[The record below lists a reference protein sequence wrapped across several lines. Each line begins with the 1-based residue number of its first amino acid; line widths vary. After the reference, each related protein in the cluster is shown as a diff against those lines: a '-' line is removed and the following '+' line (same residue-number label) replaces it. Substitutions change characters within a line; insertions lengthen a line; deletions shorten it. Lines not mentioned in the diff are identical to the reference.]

1 MKNSSLHMLK
11 PILAFLLGW
20 IFVLSCSQEETN
32 PDLPVGVP
40 GPNASEAVVKLL
52 IKGEAILPPS
62 TRNMSDQTEGSY
74 QDELQLLILEK
85 QADGNTYIYNCHRP
99 VEGTQGNF
107 TVKVPNSLDGKELKF
122 LLFSNSKDII
132 GDPDQKFAVTDGTNK
147 NEDDIRAALLL
158 TVNTKWDP
166 SKKIPMWAEDSF
178 TFSAPTPGAPSAS
191 VATLKLMRM
200 LARVDVGLNYN
211 GKELHSTSQEL
222 TNFKL
227 QKIKVYHSKDKGQ
240 LMPNTAAYETTG
252 TGTDKVI
259 TIKTPSIPAAGEIIT
274 PYEITVPAGS
284 HASERDVYLFEQD
297 MNLSQADFDVN
308 RTCILVQGEYTAPAP
323 AAGGTGITY
332 TGWYRLDFRDFG
344 SDKGYADILRNKL
357 YRFNITS
364 VKGSGFSTEEDAL
377 SSVSSNITVELLPL
391 DLNQN
396 DIIFDGQSFLSVNGS
411 ELYFYKNLNTANFSL
426 NTNYDKGWEI
436 ETGDGSGITATPASG
451 AAGSSVVNLAWNT
464 LPSASAE
471 KEIYLK
477 AGNLKKKLMLKY
489 VHENAPGNLTS
500 FSLDP
505 PLLYFVK
512 SGGVGT
518 INITSNITKKYL
530 SPILGKL
537 NFTIPSVI
545 EATSFDVTVQPFNQ
559 TSSERIEQGAVNV
572 HIQAANAEITGQSSI
587 NQLTY
592 DKQVDCT
599 PEQMGHGL
607 EDKNTPASLDVT
619 YRTSEDA
626 GTYLISFVPTDGGVA
641 SGPIPSSPVNG
652 AGTVKV
658 SASQNKGSQ
667 EREVG
672 KLVFSPALNGKEI
685 SLIGHTLKE
694 VSVIQAPAPVP
705 VASIRPTGNI
715 TDLAWNQSNHSFTV
729 EVDNVNFVETNEV
742 SITTLPKN
750 KMIDMTV
757 PASGTLGQPVT
768 FTLNPNRGDVPK
780 SRTVKVSVDGHGDH
794 VGEGQVTFTQQA
806 PDMPV
811 KEPVLTAT
819 PGGNLA
825 WDVTEATLNL
835 TNLDQIFEVQA
846 GKESVNA
853 SEPLNVT
860 LPAGGFN
867 LTADKSSASM
877 KVSFPKN
884 DVERERKVKIVAT
897 AIGNR
902 ESVKKVKEIILTQA
916 KKLFGK
922 IFFPSPTT
930 VEIPYTMN
938 PNISVPLT
946 LENIDW
952 QNHPITFTDN
962 PKGAIVD
969 MVLSGYNMAY
979 SIKENPGLARTI
991 QVTAKGR
998 DNWGTEVVT
1007 PTPMTIIQKG
1017 GPGSLEITTN
1027 DLMLDHNDPGRN
1039 LVLNMQRIQSSTAK
1053 ISYPS
1058 WVQSATLIGD
1068 RIEVVPKANTGDS
1081 GERVGDVSI
1090 EAKGNDEVL
1099 VKSNTVQVK
1108 QEANIISVDN
1118 GDMKITGKVQE
1129 GSTYSDRLSVRSDS
1143 RRFQSVRI
1151 LTPVNST
1158 DHIYP
1163 RLERISG
1170 DQKNIN
1176 MKVTTKGNMSTY
1188 DKRERQ
1194 VELEWTSPEG
1204 SIAKSLYKIAM
1215 EGHPRPTFQVNS
1227 GHLPGNNVAQTHVN
1241 GDTFYNVQVTTNNL
1255 KLGSAFYM
1263 DVVEHPNNQI
1273 EFKAELL
1280 GDRGEVVKNY
1290 VANTK
1295 VNLKLKITVLSNPS
1309 PSQGIGAKIY
1319 FMGKGVDGRSYVIH
1333 TLYYAGPYY

>member
-20 IFVLSCSQEETN
+20 ILVLSCSQEETN

-85 QADGNTYIYNCHRP
+85 QADDNTYIYNCHRP

-122 LLFSNSKDII
+122 LLFSSSKDII
-132 GDPDQKFAVTDGTNK
+132 GDPDQKFVVTDGTNK

-178 TFSAPTPGAPSAS
+178 TFSAPTPGAPSAP

-211 GKELHSTSQEL
+211 GKDLNSTSQEL

-240 LMPNTAAYETTG
+240 LMPNTTAYATTG
-252 TGTDKVI
+252 TGADKVI
-259 TIKTPSIPAAGEIIT
+259 TLKTPSIPADGTNIT

-323 AAGGTGITY
+323 AAGGTGTTY

-357 YRFNITS
+357 YRFNITN
-364 VKGSGFSTEEDAL
+364 VKGSGFSTEDDAL
-377 SSVSSNITVELLPL
+377 NSVSSNITVELLPL

-396 DIIFDGQSFLSVNGS
+396 DIIFDGQSFLSVSGS
-411 ELYFYKNLNTANFSL
+411 ELYFYKDLNTANFSL
-426 NTNYDKGWEI
+426 TTNYGKGWEI
-436 ETGDGSGITATPASG
+436 ETGGGSGITATPASG
-451 AAGSSVVNLAWNT
+451 AVGSSVVNLTWNT
-464 LPSASAE
+464 LPSAPAE

-505 PLLYFVK
+505 PLLYFAK
-512 SGGVGT
+512 SGGVGK
-518 INITSNITKKYL
+518 INIISNITKKYL
-530 SPILGKL
+530 SPTLGKL
-537 NFTIPSVI
+537 DFTIPSVI
-545 EATSFDVTVQPFNQ
+545 ETTSFDVTVQPFNQ
-559 TSSERIEQGAVNV
+559 TSSERMEQGAVNV
-572 HIQAANAEITGQSSI
+572 HVQAANAEVTGQSSI

-592 DKQVDCT
+592 DKRVDCT
-599 PEQMGHGL
+599 PGPMGHGL
-607 EDKNTPASLDVT
+607 ENKNTPALMDVT
-619 YRTSEDA
+619 YRTSEEA

-641 SGPIPSSPVNG
+641 SGPIPSNPVNG

-658 SASQNKGSQ
+658 SASQNKGSK

-685 SLIGHTLKE
+685 SLIGYTPKE
-694 VSVIQAPAPVP
+694 VPVIQAPAPVP

-729 EVDNVNFVETNEV
+729 EVDNPNFVETNEV

-757 PASGTLGQPVT
+757 PSSGTLGQPVT
-768 FTLNPNRGDVPK
+768 FTLNPNRGDAPK

-794 VGEGQVTFTQQA
+794 VGEEQVTFTQQA
-806 PDMPV
+806 PDAPG
-811 KEPVLTAT
+811 KEPVLAAT
-819 PGGNLA
+819 PGNSLA
-825 WDVTEATLNL
+825 WDATEATLNL

-846 GKESVNA
+846 GKEIVNA
-853 SEPLNVT
+853 SEPLDVT

-877 KVSFPKN
+877 KVTFPKN
-884 DVERERKVKIVAT
+884 DIDKERKVKVIAT

-902 ESVKKVKEIILTQA
+902 ESVKKIKEIILTQA

-930 VEIPYTMN
+930 VEVPWTQN
-938 PNISVPLT
+938 NFGSVPLQM
-946 LENIDW
+946 ENINKPTQGGVTFSTNPTADFISLGTDGSAMQYAIA
-952 QNHPITFTDN
+952 QNQ
-962 PKGAIVD
+962 
-969 MVLSGYNMAY
+969 
-979 SIKENPGLARTI
+979 GLARTI
-991 QVTAKGR
+991 QITANAQ
-998 DNWGTEVVT
+998 DIWGNNVAT
-1007 PTPMTIIQKG
+1007 PIPLTMTQKG
-1017 GPGSLEITTN
+1017 GPGALEITTK
-1027 DLMLDHNDPGRN
+1027 DLILERNDPGRN

-1053 ISYPS
+1053 ITYPS
-1058 WVQSATLIGD
+1058 WVQSARLIGD

-1081 GERVGDVSI
+1081 GERAGDVSI

-1108 QEANIISVDN
+1108 QKANIISVNNSTFTLGGIFDDN
-1118 GDMKITGKVQE
+1118 AVHSRDVFINE
-1129 GSTYSDRLSVRSDS
+1129 GSRRVQSASIKTTIAPSDNIRPEVYEIQNGNKAV
-1143 RRFQSVRI
+1143 FRI
-1151 LTPVNST
+1151 
-1158 DHIYP
+1158 
-1163 RLERISG
+1163 
-1170 DQKNIN
+1170 KA
-1176 MKVTTKGNMSTY
+1176 KGNDRDYGEIS
-1188 DKRERQ
+1188 RAIE
-1194 VELEWTSPEG
+1194 VNWTSPEG
-1204 SIAKSLYKIAM
+1204 VVTTSTHTIV
-1215 EGHPRPTFQVNS
+1215 RPGRPMWIFEVNS
-1227 GHLPGNNVAQTHVN
+1227 GNLPSNNAVQTNINGVALYRFT
-1241 GDTFYNVQVTTNNL
+1241 VTTRNL
-1255 KLGSAFYM
+1255 EYGSAIFLIDEQLPDNETPYRVELINDKGQVVRNLLANQRVSGQIRISILKPSEERPKGISM
-1263 DVVEHPNNQI
+1263 DLRI
-1273 EFKAELL
+1273 M
-1280 GDRGEVVKNY
+1280 GRG
-1290 VANTK
+1290 
-1295 VNLKLKITVLSNPS
+1295 
-1309 PSQGIGAKIY
+1309 
-1319 FMGKGVDGRSYVIH
+1319 FDGRNKTLHTIH
-1333 TLYYAGPYY
+1333 YRK

>member
-20 IFVLSCSQEETN
+20 ILVLSCSQEETN

-85 QADGNTYIYNCHRP
+85 QADDNTYIYNCHRP

-132 GDPDQKFAVTDGTNK
+132 GDPDQKFVVTDGTNK

-178 TFSAPTPGAPSAS
+178 TFSAPTPGAPSAP

-211 GKELHSTSQEL
+211 GKDLNSTSQEL

-240 LMPNTAAYETTG
+240 LMPNTTAYETTG
-252 TGTDKVI
+252 TGADKVI
-259 TIKTPSIPAAGEIIT
+259 TLKTPSIPADGKNIA

-297 MNLSQADFDVN
+297 INLSQADFDVN

-323 AAGGTGITY
+323 AAGGTVTTY

-344 SDKGYADILRNKL
+344 NDKGYADILRNKL

-364 VKGSGFSTEEDAL
+364 VKGSGFSTEDDAL
-377 SSVSSNITVELLPL
+377 NSVSSNITVELLPL

-396 DIIFDGQSFLSVNGS
+396 DIIFDGQSFLSVSGS

-436 ETGDGSGITATPASG
+436 ETGDGSGITAAPASG
-451 AAGSSVVNLAWNT
+451 TAGSSVVNLTWNT
-464 LPSASAE
+464 LPSAPAE

-505 PLLYFVK
+505 PLLYFAK
-512 SGGVGT
+512 SGGVGK
-518 INITSNITKKYL
+518 INIISNITKKYL
-530 SPILGKL
+530 SPTLGKL
-537 NFTIPSVI
+537 DFTVPSVI
-545 EATSFDVTVQPFNQ
+545 ETTSFDVTVQPFNQ
-559 TSSERIEQGAVNV
+559 TSSERMEQGAVNV
-572 HIQAANAEITGQSSI
+572 HVQAANAEVTGQSSI

-592 DKQVDCT
+592 DKRVDCT
-599 PEQMGHGL
+599 PGPMGHGL
-607 EDKNTPASLDVT
+607 ENKNTPALMDVT
-619 YRTSEDA
+619 YRTGEEA

-641 SGPIPSSPVNG
+641 SGPIPSNPVNG

-658 SASQNKGSQ
+658 SASQNKGSK

-685 SLIGHTLKE
+685 SLIGYTPKE
-694 VSVIQAPAPVP
+694 VPVIQAPAPVP

-729 EVDNVNFVETNEV
+729 EVDNPNFVETNEV

-757 PASGTLGQPVT
+757 PSSGTLGQPVT
-768 FTLNPNRGDVPK
+768 FTLNPNRGDAPK

-794 VGEGQVTFTQQA
+794 VGEEQVTFTQQA
-806 PDMPV
+806 PDAPG
-811 KEPVLTAT
+811 KEPVLAAT
-819 PGGNLA
+819 PGNSLA
-825 WDVTEATLNL
+825 WDATEATLNL

-846 GKESVNA
+846 GKEIVNA
-853 SEPLNVT
+853 SEPLDVT

-877 KVSFPKN
+877 KVTFPKN
-884 DVERERKVKIVAT
+884 DVEEERKVKVIAT

-902 ESVKKVKEIILTQA
+902 ESVKKIKEIILTQA

-938 PNISVPLT
+938 PNISVPLA

-952 QNHPITFTDN
+952 QNHPIKFTDN
-962 PKGAIVD
+962 PKGAIVG

-979 SIKENPGLARTI
+979 SIRENPGVARTI

-1017 GPGSLEITTN
+1017 GPGSLEITTQN
-1027 DLMLDHNDPGRN
+1027 LTLERNDPGRN
-1039 LVLNMQRIQSSTAK
+1039 LALNMQRIQSSTAK
-1053 ISYPS
+1053 ITYPS
-1058 WVQSATLIGD
+1058 WVQSARLIGD
-1068 RIEVVPKANTGDS
+1068 KIEVVPKTNTGDS
-1081 GERVGDVSI
+1081 GERVGDVNI
-1090 EAKGNDEVL
+1090 EAKGNDEVP

-1108 QEANIISVDN
+1108 QKANVISVDN
-1118 GDMKITGKVQE
+1118 GNMKITGKVQP
-1129 GSTYSDRLSVRSDS
+1129 GSTSSGRLSVRSDS

-1151 LTPVNST
+1151 LTHVNST
-1158 DHIYP
+1158 DHIRP
-1163 RLERISG
+1163 RIETISG

-1176 MKVTTKGNMSTY
+1176 VKVTTEGNMKTY
-1188 DKRERQ
+1188 AKRERQ

-1204 SIAKSLYKIAM
+1204 STTKSLYNIVL
-1215 EGHPRPTFQVNS
+1215 EGHPGGILEVN
-1227 GHLPGNNVAQTHVN
+1227 GGNLPGNNVPQTHVN
-1241 GDTFYNVQVTTNNL
+1241 GDSFYEARITTANL
-1255 KLGSAFYM
+1255 DPGSAFYM
-1263 DVVEHPNNQI
+1263 EVEEHPKNRVK
-1273 EFKAELL
+1273 FKAELL
-1280 GDRGEVVKNY
+1280 DDRGQVVNNY
-1290 VANTK
+1290 P
-1295 VNLKLKITVLSNPS
+1295 VNKTVNFRLKITVFGNPS
-1309 PSQGIGAKIY
+1309 PSQGIAAQIHLKA
-1319 FMGKGVDGRSYVIH
+1319 KGVDAHRYFIY
-1333 TLYYAGPYY
+1333 TINYAGPY

>member
-20 IFVLSCSQEETN
+20 ILVLSCSQEETN

-85 QADGNTYIYNCHRP
+85 QADDNTYIYNCHRP

-107 TVKVPNSLDGKELKF
+107 TVKVPNSLDGKALKF

-132 GDPDQKFAVTDGTNK
+132 GDPDQKFVVTDGTNK
-147 NEDDIRAALLL
+147 NEDDIRGALLL

-178 TFSAPTPGAPSAS
+178 TFSAPTPGAPSAP

-211 GKELHSTSQEL
+211 GKDLNSTSQEL

-259 TIKTPSIPAAGEIIT
+259 TLKTPSIPADGKNIP
-274 PYEITVPAGS
+274 PYEITVPDGS

-308 RTCILVQGEYTAPAP
+308 RTCILVQGEYTAPSP
-323 AAGGTGITY
+323 AAGGTGTTY

-364 VKGSGFSTEEDAL
+364 VKGSGFSTEDDAL
-377 SSVSSNITVELLPL
+377 NSVSSNITVELLPL

-396 DIIFDGQSFLSVNGS
+396 DIIFDGQSFLSVSGS

-464 LPSASAE
+464 LPSAPVE

-505 PLLYFVK
+505 PLLYFAK
-512 SGGVGT
+512 SGGVGQ

-530 SPILGKL
+530 SPTLGKL
-537 NFTIPSVI
+537 DFTIPSVI
-545 EATSFDVTVQPFNQ
+545 ETTSFDVTVQPFNQ

-572 HIQAANAEITGQSSI
+572 HVQAANAEITGQSSI

-592 DKQVDCT
+592 DKRVDCA
-599 PEQMGHGL
+599 PGPMGHGL
-607 EDKNTPASLDVT
+607 DDKNTPALLDVT
-619 YRTSEDA
+619 YRTGEEA

-641 SGPIPSSPVNG
+641 SGPVPSNPVNG

-658 SASQNKGSQ
+658 SASQNKGSK

-685 SLIGHTLKE
+685 SLIGYTPKE
-694 VSVIQAPAPVP
+694 VPVIQSPAPVP

-742 SITTLPKN
+742 SITTLPKS

-757 PASGTLGQPVT
+757 PSSGTLGQPVA
-768 FTLNPNRGDVPK
+768 FTLTPNRGDAPK

-806 PDMPV
+806 PDVPV
-811 KEPVLTAT
+811 KEPVLAAT
-819 PGGNLA
+819 PGTSLP
-825 WDVTEATLNL
+825 WDATEATLNL
-835 TNLDQIFEVQA
+835 TDLDKIFEVQA

-877 KVSFPKN
+877 KVTFPKN
-884 DVERERKVKIVAT
+884 DVEKERKVKVIAT

-922 IFFPSPTT
+922 IFFPTPTT
-930 VEIPYTMN
+930 VEVPWTQN
-938 PNISVPLT
+938 NFGSVPLQM
-946 LENIDW
+946 ENINKPT
-952 QNHPITFTDN
+952 QGGVTFSTNPTADFISLGTD
-962 PKGAIVD
+962 GSVMTYAI
-969 MVLSGYNMAY
+969 A
-979 SIKENPGLARTI
+979 ENQGLTRTI
-991 QVTAKGR
+991 QITANAQDIWGNDVT
-998 DNWGTEVVT
+998 T
-1007 PTPMTIIQKG
+1007 PTPLTMTQKG
-1017 GPGSLEITTN
+1017 GPGSLEITTKNLILERN
-1027 DLMLDHNDPGRN
+1027 DSGRN
-1039 LVLNMQRIQSSTAK
+1039 LVLNIQRIQSSTAK

-1058 WVQSATLIGD
+1058 WIRSARLIED

-1081 GERVGDVSI
+1081 GERVGNVSI

-1099 VKSNTVQVK
+1099 VRSNTVQVK
-1108 QEANIISVDN
+1108 QKPNIVSVNNSTFTLEGIFQDN
-1118 GDMKITGKVQE
+1118 VVHWKDIFIN
-1129 GSTYSDRLSVRSDS
+1129 SDS
-1143 RRFQSVRI
+1143 RQAKSARIKTHIAQSDGIRPKLHQLQYNRKALFRI
-1151 LTPVNST
+1151 
-1158 DHIYP
+1158 
-1163 RLERISG
+1163 EA
-1170 DQKNIN
+1170 
-1176 MKVTTKGNMSTY
+1176 KGNAGDY
-1188 DKRERQ
+1188 NERRRDIE
-1194 VELEWTSPEG
+1194 VVWTSPEDIETV
-1204 SIAKSLYKIAM
+1204 SKCTIIRP
-1215 EGHPRPTFQVNS
+1215 GHPMWKFRINSGNLPHNGAIQANVNS
-1227 GHLPGNNVAQTHVN
+1227 GAEYNFACESENLLPIPN
-1241 GDTFYNVQVTTNNL
+1241 GVIRVEFTRHPENKANFKVQLLDKDGDEGYLPTNRKTTGTIKLIVYQSGGHPVWGDL
-1255 KLGSAFYM
+1255 KLLA
-1263 DVVEHPNNQI
+1263 
-1273 EFKAELL
+1273 
-1280 GDRGEVVKNY
+1280 
-1290 VANTK
+1290 
-1295 VNLKLKITVLSNPS
+1295 
-1309 PSQGIGAKIY
+1309 
-1319 FMGKGVDGRSYVIH
+1319 KGVDGEEKLLHTIH
-1333 TLYYAGPYY
+1333 YRP

>member
-85 QADGNTYIYNCHRP
+85 QADDNTYIYNCHRP

-132 GDPDQKFAVTDGTNK
+132 GDPDQKFVVTDGTNK
-147 NEDDIRAALLL
+147 NEDDIRTALLL

-240 LMPNTAAYETTG
+240 LMPNMAAYETTG

-259 TIKTPSIPAAGEIIT
+259 TIKRPSIPMDGETIT

-297 MNLSQADFDVN
+297 MNLSQADFDAN
-308 RTCILVQGEYTAPAP
+308 RTCILVQGEYTAPA
-323 AAGGTGITY
+323 AGGTGTTY

-364 VKGSGFSTEEDAL
+364 VKGSGFSTEDDAL
-377 SSVSSNITVELLPL
+377 NSVSSNMTVELLPL

-396 DIIFDGQSFLSVNGS
+396 DIIFDGQSFLSVSDS

-426 NTNYDKGWEI
+426 NTNYGKGWEI

-464 LPSASAE
+464 LPSASVE

-505 PLLYFVK
+505 PLLYFAK
-512 SGGVGT
+512 SGGVGK
-518 INITSNITKKYL
+518 INIISNITKKYL
-530 SPILGKL
+530 FPSLGKL
-537 NFTIPSVI
+537 DFTVPSVI
-545 EATSFDVTVQPFNQ
+545 ETTSFDVTVQPFNQ
-559 TSSERIEQGAVNV
+559 TSSEHMEQGVVNV
-572 HIQAANAEITGQSSI
+572 HIQAANAEVTGQSRI

-592 DKQVDCT
+592 DKRVECT
-599 PEQMGHGL
+599 PGPMGHGL
-607 EDKNTPASLDVT
+607 EDKNTPALMDVT
-619 YRTSEDA
+619 YRTSEEA
-626 GTYLISFVPTDGGVA
+626 GTYLINFVPTDGGVA
-641 SGPIPSSPVNG
+641 LGPVISNPVNG
-652 AGTVKV
+652 IGTVKV
-658 SASQNKGSQ
+658 SASQNKGSK

-672 KLVFSPALNGKEI
+672 KLVFSPALNGEKI
-685 SLIGHTLKE
+685 SLIGYTPKE
-694 VSVIQAPAPVP
+694 VPVIQAPAPVP

-715 TDLAWNQSNHSFTV
+715 TDLAWDQSNHSFTV
-729 EVDNVNFVETNEV
+729 EVDNPNFVETNEV

-794 VGEGQVTFTQQA
+794 VGEEQVTFTQQA

-811 KEPVLTAT
+811 KELVLAAT
-819 PGGNLA
+819 PSNTLP
-825 WDVTEATLNL
+825 WDATEATLNL

-877 KVSFPKN
+877 KVTFPKN
-884 DVERERKVKIVAT
+884 DMEEERKVKVIAT

-902 ESVKKVKEIILTQA
+902 ESVKKIKEIILTQA

-922 IFFPSPTT
+922 IFFPEPTT
-930 VEIPYTMN
+930 VEVPWTEN
-938 PNISVPLT
+938 SFGTVPLT
-946 LENIDW
+946 MESIDF
-952 QNHPITFTDN
+952 NHKVIFTME
-962 PKGAIVD
+962 PAGARNWISAV
-969 MVLSGYNMAY
+969 VNGNNMAY
-979 SIKENPGLARTI
+979 YITENSGLARSVK
-991 QVTAKGR
+991 VTASATDR
-998 DNWGTEVVT
+998 WGNDVRT
-1007 PTPMTIIQKG
+1007 PTPLTMTQKG
-1017 GPGSLEITTN
+1017 GPGSLEIITR
-1027 DLMLDHNDPGRN
+1027 DLILDYDNTERN
-1039 LVLNMQRIQSSTAK
+1039 LSLNIKRIQSSTAK
-1053 ISYPS
+1053 ITYPS
-1058 WVQSATLIGD
+1058 WIQSARLLGD
-1068 RIEVVPKANTGDS
+1068 KIILAPKANTGDS
-1081 GERVGDVSI
+1081 GERVGDVRV
-1090 EAKGNDEVL
+1090 EAKGNDEVP

-1108 QEANIISVDN
+1108 QKANVISVDN
-1118 GDMKITGKVQE
+1118 GNMKITGKVQP
-1129 GSTYSDRLSVRSDS
+1129 GSTSSGRLSVRSDS

-1151 LTPVNST
+1151 LTPIIPT
-1158 DHIYP
+1158 DHIRP
-1163 RLERISG
+1163 RLETISG

-1176 MKVTTKGNMSTY
+1176 VKVTTEGNMKTY

-1204 SIAKSLYKIAM
+1204 RTTKSLYNIVLA
-1215 EGHPRPTFQVNS
+1215 GHPGGIFEVKGGN
-1227 GHLPGNNVAQTHVN
+1227 LPRNNVPQTHVN
-1241 GDTFYNVQVTTNNL
+1241 GDTFYEARITTDNL
-1255 KLGSAFYM
+1255 ALGTAFYL
-1263 DVVEHPNNQI
+1263 DIEEHPNNNVK
-1273 EFKAELL
+1273 FKAELL
-1280 GDRGEVVKNY
+1280 DDRGNIVTNY
-1290 VANTK
+1290 LVNQT
-1295 VNLKLKITVLSNPS
+1295 VNLRLKITVLGPFEPNK
-1309 PSQGIGAKIY
+1309 GIKA
-1319 FMGKGVDGRSYVIH
+1319 FFDFVARGVDGARYVMYRINF
-1333 TLYYAGPYY
+1333 AGPV

>member
-20 IFVLSCSQEETN
+20 ILVLSCSQEETN

-85 QADGNTYIYNCHRP
+85 QADDNTYIYNCHRP

-132 GDPDQKFAVTDGTNK
+132 GDPDQKFVVTDGTNK

-240 LMPNTAAYETTG
+240 LMPNTTAYETTG
-252 TGTDKVI
+252 TGADKVI
-259 TIKTPSIPAAGEIIT
+259 TLKTPSIPADGKIIT

-308 RTCILVQGEYTAPAP
+308 RTCILVQGEYTAPSP
-323 AAGGTGITY
+323 AAGGTGTTY

-364 VKGSGFSTEEDAL
+364 VKGSGFSTEDDAL
-377 SSVSSNITVELLPL
+377 NSVSSNITVELLPL

-396 DIIFDGQSFLSVNGS
+396 DIIFDGQSFLSVSGS

-464 LPSASAE
+464 LPSAPAE

-505 PLLYFVK
+505 PLLYFAK

-530 SPILGKL
+530 SPTLGKL

-545 EATSFDVTVQPFNQ
+545 EATSFDVRVQPFDQ
-559 TSSERIEQGAVNV
+559 TSSERMEQGAVNV
-572 HIQAANAEITGQSSI
+572 HVQAANAEITGQSSI

-592 DKQVDCT
+592 DKLVDCA
-599 PEQMGHGL
+599 PGPMGHGL
-607 EDKNTPASLDVT
+607 EDKNTPALLDVT
-619 YRTSEDA
+619 YRTGEEA

-641 SGPIPSSPVNG
+641 SGPIPSNPVNG

-658 SASQNKGSQ
+658 SASHNKGSK

-685 SLIGHTLKE
+685 SLIGYTPKE
-694 VSVIQAPAPVP
+694 VPVIQSPAPVP

-715 TDLAWNQSNHSFTV
+715 TDLAWNQPNHSFTV

-742 SITTLPKN
+742 SITTLPKS

-757 PASGTLGQPVT
+757 PSSGTLGQPVA
-768 FTLNPNRGDVPK
+768 FTLTPNRGDAPK

-806 PDMPV
+806 PDVPV
-811 KEPVLTAT
+811 KEPVLAAT
-819 PGGNLA
+819 PGNSLP
-825 WDVTEATLNL
+825 WDATEATLNL
-835 TNLDQIFEVQA
+835 TDLDKIFEVQA

-877 KVSFPKN
+877 KVTFPKN
-884 DVERERKVKIVAT
+884 DVEKERKVKVIAT

-922 IFFPSPTT
+922 IFFPPPTT
-930 VEIPYTMN
+930 VEVPWTQN
-938 PNISVPLT
+938 NFVSVPLK
-946 LENIDW
+946 LENINWTD
-952 QNHPITFTDN
+952 HPITFTDH
-962 PKGAIVD
+962 PKGAIID
-969 MVLSGYNMAY
+969 MVLSGFNMAY
-979 SIKENPGLARTI
+979 SIRENPGLARTI

-1017 GPGSLEITTN
+1017 GPGSLEITTK
-1027 DLMLDHNDPGRN
+1027 DLMLDRNDPGRN
-1039 LVLNMQRIQSSTAK
+1039 LDLNMNRIQSSTAK

-1058 WVQSATLIGD
+1058 WIQSAKLIGD

-1090 EAKGNDEVL
+1090 EAKGNDEVP

-1108 QEANIISVDN
+1108 QKANVVSVDN
-1118 GDMKITGKVQE
+1118 FTTRIQGKVE
-1129 GSTYSDRLSVRSDS
+1129 AGWIHSRELSVRSDS
-1143 RRFQSVRI
+1143 RRFQSVRM
-1151 LTPVNST
+1151 LTNVHPT
-1158 DHIYP
+1158 DHIRP
-1163 RLERISG
+1163 KLNMIPG
-1170 DQKNIN
+1170 NQKTIN
-1176 MKVTTKGNMSTY
+1176 FEITTDGNMTTY
-1188 DKRERQ
+1188 DKREKQ
-1194 VELEWTSPEG
+1194 IELEWTSPEG
-1204 SIAKSLYKIAM
+1204 STTKSSYNIVL
-1215 EGHPRPTFQVNS
+1215 EGHPGGIFQVNS
-1227 GHLPGNNVAQTHVN
+1227 GNLPGNNVPQTHVN
-1241 GDTFYNVQVTTNNL
+1241 GTSIYEAQITTGNLRTTSAIRLQVE
-1255 KLGSAFYM
+1255 
-1263 DVVEHPNNQI
+1263 EHPMNRVPFRVELFNHRGQLVNNF
-1273 EFKAELL
+1273 E
-1280 GDRGEVVKNY
+1280 
-1290 VANTK
+1290 ANKT
-1295 VNLKLKITVLSNPS
+1295 VNIKIKITIPGNPS
-1309 PSQGIGAKIY
+1309 PNQGIMANIFFVARGVDNQDYKIY
-1319 FMGKGVDGRSYVIH
+1319 VLNY
-1333 TLYYAGPYY
+1333 TGPY

>member
-85 QADGNTYIYNCHRP
+85 QADDNTYIYNCHRP

-132 GDPDQKFAVTDGTNK
+132 GDPDQKFVVTDGTNK
-147 NEDDIRAALLL
+147 NEDDIRTALLL

-200 LARVDVGLNYN
+200 LARVDVGLNYD

-227 QKIKVYHSKDKGQ
+227 LKIKVYHSKGKGQ
-240 LMPNTAAYETTG
+240 LMPNMAAYETTG

-259 TIKTPSIPAAGEIIT
+259 TIKTPSIPADGKIIT

-297 MNLSQADFDVN
+297 MNLSQADFDAN
-308 RTCILVQGEYTAPAP
+308 RTCILVQGEYRAPAP
-323 AAGGTGITY
+323 AAGGTGTTY

-344 SDKGYADILRNKL
+344 GDKGYADILRNKL

-364 VKGSGFSTEEDAL
+364 VKGSGFSTEDDAL
-377 SSVSSNITVELLPL
+377 NSVSSNMTVELLPL

-396 DIIFDGQSFLSVNGS
+396 DIIFDGQSFLSVSGS
-411 ELYFYKNLNTANFSL
+411 ELYFYKDLNTANFSL
-426 NTNYDKGWEI
+426 TTNYGKGWEI
-436 ETGDGSGITATPASG
+436 EAGDGSGITATPASG

-464 LPSASAE
+464 LPSAPAE

-505 PLLYFVK
+505 PLLYFAK
-512 SGGVGT
+512 SGGVGK

-530 SPILGKL
+530 SPTLGKL
-537 NFTIPSVI
+537 DFTVPSVI
-545 EATSFDVTVQPFNQ
+545 ETSSFDVTVQPFNQ
-559 TSSERIEQGAVNV
+559 TSSERMEQGAVNV
-572 HIQAANAEITGQSSI
+572 HVQAANAEVTGQSSI

-592 DKQVDCT
+592 DKRVDCT
-599 PEQMGHGL
+599 PGPMGHGL
-607 EDKNTPASLDVT
+607 EDKNTPALMDVK
-619 YRTSEDA
+619 YHTSEEA

-641 SGPIPSSPVNG
+641 SGPVISNPVNG
-652 AGTVKV
+652 TGTVKV
-658 SASQNKGSQ
+658 SASQNKGSK

-672 KLVFSPALNGKEI
+672 KLVFSPALNGEKI
-685 SLIGHTLKE
+685 SLIGYTPKE
-694 VSVIQAPAPVP
+694 VPVIQAPAPVP

-715 TDLAWNQSNHSFTV
+715 TDLAWDQSNHSFTV
-729 EVDNVNFVETNEV
+729 EVDNPNFVETDKV

-757 PASGTLGQPVT
+757 PSSGTLGQPVT
-768 FTLNPNRGDVPK
+768 FTLNPNRGDAPK

-806 PDMPV
+806 PDVPV
-811 KEPVLTAT
+811 KEPVLAAT
-819 PGGNLA
+819 PGNSLP
-825 WDVTEATLNL
+825 WDATEATLNL

-846 GKESVNA
+846 GTEIVNA

-867 LTADKSSASM
+867 LTADKGSASM
-877 KVSFPKN
+877 KVTFPKN
-884 DVERERKVKIVAT
+884 DMEEERKVKIVAT
-897 AIGNR
+897 SIGNR
-902 ESVKKVKEIILTQA
+902 ESVKKIKEIILTQA

-922 IFFPSPTT
+922 IFFPEPTT
-930 VEIPYTMN
+930 VEVPWTEN
-938 PNISVPLT
+938 SFGTVPLT
-946 LENIDW
+946 MESIDF
-952 QNHPITFTDN
+952 NHKVIFTME
-962 PKGAIVD
+962 PAGARGWISAV
-969 MVLSGYNMAY
+969 VNGNNMAY
-979 SIKENPGLARTI
+979 YITENPGLARSVK
-991 QVTAKGR
+991 VTASAKDR
-998 DNWGTEVVT
+998 WGNDVRT
-1007 PTPMTIIQKG
+1007 PTPLTMTQKG
-1017 GPGSLEITTN
+1017 GPGSLEIITR
-1027 DLMLDHNDPGRN
+1027 DLTLEHDNTERN
-1039 LVLNMQRIQSSTAK
+1039 LSLNIKRIQSSTAK
-1053 ISYPS
+1053 ITYPS
-1058 WVQSATLIGD
+1058 WIQNAKLLGD
-1068 RIEVVPKANTGDS
+1068 KIIVEPKANTGDS
-1081 GERVGDVSI
+1081 GERAGDVRI
-1090 EAKGNDEVL
+1090 EAKGNDEVS

-1108 QEANIISVDN
+1108 QKANVISVDN
-1118 GDMKITGKVQE
+1118 VEFKRE
-1129 GSTYSDRLSVRSDS
+1129 GYLIMNHIFWDNIALRSDS
-1143 RRFQSVRI
+1143 RRFQRVRI
-1151 LTPVNST
+1151 LTPVHHT
-1158 DHIYP
+1158 DDIYP
-1163 RLERISG
+1163 SLEMYQG
-1170 DQKNIN
+1170 DQKNIRF
-1176 MKVTTKGNMSTY
+1176 KYRCHGNSYTY
-1188 DKRERQ
+1188 DKQERQ
-1194 VELEWTSPEG
+1194 VELEWISPEG
-1204 SIAKSLYKIAM
+1204 RSTKSFVKIVVG
-1215 EGHPRPTFQVNS
+1215 GHPKWTFRTAK
-1227 GHLPGNNVAQTHVN
+1227 GWLPPNEVPQTHVN
-1241 GDTFYNVQVTTNNL
+1241 GDTFYSAEVVTENL
-1255 KLGSAFYM
+1255 QRDSRVDLKVYEWAGNT
-1263 DVVEHPNNQI
+1263 VP
-1273 EFKAELL
+1273 FKVELL
-1280 GDRGEVVKNY
+1280 DEFSNPIKNFEANKAVKINI
-1290 VANTK
+1290 
-1295 VNLKLKITVLSNPS
+1295 KITVLNYPS
-1309 PSQGIGAKIY
+1309 PNQGIAASLAFEGI
-1319 FMGKGVDGRSYVIH
+1319 GVDGRRKDLYVIKF
-1333 TLYYAGPYY
+1333 TGPQ

>member
-20 IFVLSCSQEETN
+20 ILVLSCSQEETN

-74 QDELQLLILEK
+74 QDELQLFILEK
-85 QADGNTYIYNCHRP
+85 QADDNTYIYNCHRP

-132 GDPDQKFAVTDGTNK
+132 GDPDQKFVVTDGTNK
-147 NEDDIRAALLL
+147 NEDDIRTALLL

-200 LARVDVGLNYN
+200 LARVDVGLNYD

-227 QKIKVYHSKDKGQ
+227 LKIKVYHSKGKGQ
-240 LMPNTAAYETTG
+240 LMPNTNAYEITG
-252 TGTDKVI
+252 TGSDKVI
-259 TIKTPSIPAAGEIIT
+259 TIKTPSIPADGKIIT

-308 RTCILVQGEYTAPAP
+308 RTCILVQGEYTAPSP
-323 AAGGTGITY
+323 AAGGTGTTY

-364 VKGSGFSTEEDAL
+364 VKGSGFSTEDDAL
-377 SSVSSNITVELLPL
+377 NSVSSNITVELLPL

-396 DIIFDGQSFLSVNGS
+396 DIIFDGQSFLSVSGS

-426 NTNYDKGWEI
+426 NTNYGKGWEI

-464 LPSASAE
+464 LPSAPAE

-505 PLLYFVK
+505 PLLYFAK
-512 SGGVGT
+512 SGGVGR

-530 SPILGKL
+530 FPTLGKL

-545 EATSFDVTVQPFNQ
+545 ETTSFDVTVQPFNQ
-559 TSSERIEQGAVNV
+559 TSSERMEQGAVNV
-572 HIQAANAEITGQSSI
+572 HVQAANAEVTGQSSI

-592 DKQVDCT
+592 DKQVNCT
-599 PEQMGHGL
+599 PGQMGHGL
-607 EDKNTPASLDVT
+607 EDKNTLALMDVK
-619 YRTSEDA
+619 YHTSEEA
-626 GTYLISFVPTDGGVA
+626 GTYLINFVPTDGGVA
-641 SGPIPSSPVNG
+641 LGPVISNPVNG
-652 AGTVKV
+652 TGTVKV
-658 SASQNKGSQ
+658 SASQNKGSK

-672 KLVFSPALNGKEI
+672 KLVFSPALNGEKI
-685 SLIGHTLKE
+685 SLIGYTPKE
-694 VSVIQAPAPVP
+694 VPVIQAPAPVP

-715 TDLAWNQSNHSFTV
+715 TDLAWDQSNHSFTV
-729 EVDNVNFVETNEV
+729 EVDNPNFVETNEV

-811 KEPVLTAT
+811 KEPVLAAT
-819 PGGNLA
+819 PGNSLP
-825 WDVTEATLNL
+825 WDATEATLNL

-867 LTADKSSASM
+867 FTADKSSASM
-877 KVSFPKN
+877 KVTFPKN
-884 DVERERKVKIVAT
+884 DVEKERKVKVIAT

-902 ESVKKVKEIILTQA
+902 ESVKKIKEIILTQA

-922 IFFPSPTT
+922 MFFGQTSATIAYGPGP
-930 VEIPYTMN
+930 VEGT
-938 PNISVPLT
+938 VPLSMQ
-946 LENIDW
+946 NIDLD
-952 QNHPITFTDN
+952 QPVVFTTE
-962 PKGAIVD
+962 PKEADSWIG
-969 MVLSGYNMAY
+969 MVGDGYNMAY
-979 SIKENPGLARTI
+979 IIYENQGVARSFK
-991 QVTAKGR
+991 VTATAT
-998 DNWGTEVVT
+998 DLWGNTVKT
-1007 PTPMTIIQKG
+1007 ASPLAMTQKG
-1017 GPGSLEITTN
+1017 GPGALEITTK
-1027 DLMLDHNDPGRN
+1027 DLVLERNDPGSN
-1039 LVLNMQRIQSSTAK
+1039 LSLNMRRIQPSTAT
-1053 ISYPS
+1053 ITYPS
-1058 WVQSATLIGD
+1058 WVQSAKLIGD
-1068 RIEVVPKANTGDS
+1068 KIEVVPKANTGDS
-1081 GERVGDVSI
+1081 GERTGDVSI
-1090 EAKGNDEVL
+1090 AAKGNDEVL
-1099 VKSNTVQVK
+1099 VQSNTVQVK
-1108 QEANIISVDN
+1108 QKANVVSVVDTRFSMDGKVSPADVFVQPLSIESNSRRFKDVRIITQVHPTNNIYPQIEMIEGNQRSINLNIKTVGNLDTYKTRQRQVEIGWISPEGIETKSYHDLILSGHPKYRFEIHGGLPHN
-1118 GDMKITGKVQE
+1118 GAELSNVNGTTEYNFDVTAHNLHPSYAFVFELVLLPNNRPKVKVQFYDHMGREVQNFPVGKRITGK
-1129 GSTYSDRLSVRSDS
+1129 
-1143 RRFQSVRI
+1143 I
-1151 LTPVNST
+1151 KLTIT
-1158 DHIYP
+1158 D
-1163 RLERISG
+1163 
-1170 DQKNIN
+1170 
-1176 MKVTTKGNMSTY
+1176 
-1188 DKRERQ
+1188 
-1194 VELEWTSPEG
+1194 
-1204 SIAKSLYKIAM
+1204 
-1215 EGHPRPTFQVNS
+1215 
-1227 GHLPGNNVAQTHVN
+1227 
-1241 GDTFYNVQVTTNNL
+1241 
-1255 KLGSAFYM
+1255 
-1263 DVVEHPNNQI
+1263 
-1273 EFKAELL
+1273 
-1280 GDRGEVVKNY
+1280 
-1290 VANTK
+1290 
-1295 VNLKLKITVLSNPS
+1295 
-1309 PSQGIGAKIY
+1309 SQGGSPILGYMRVRAI
-1319 FMGKGVDGRSYVIH
+1319 GVDKVPTYIYRIDYIPLH
-1333 TLYYAGPYY
+1333 P